1 MSLKNPAL
9 DKQRLV
15 DGFRGVPL
23 GMDGSKDPILVPEGA
38 MFYGQN
44 VTFRGGSGPRT
55 RPGFKRVK
63 ELPGSSF
70 QGWAVHHSVLS
81 GQPSVILAVLGG
93 VVYEYE
99 PSANSLRTIS
109 DSDTQMSAGVPI
121 YFCQA
126 SRFTILQ
133 DGVSEPR
140 VYVSNGGPSQ
150 CFKKVSGL
158 GNQAI
163 GGQKI
168 PIGTQMAYGQGRLFV
183 AVKETATTPSAIWA
197 GDIAFGGS
205 TSKYSIEKS
214 ERQIIETSSVTTT
227 LQPETTG
234 TSDIPGTPELT
245 TTATTINYS
254 VERTKFTTNAQHNF
268 HEGDFVTIQSHA
280 TLHSINTTYRVLAG
294 PTAWTFEVYADG
306 GSDGAGGYA
315 SEFVAGQDTDIL
327 HFTENTF
334 IDEGG
339 ALTVSSEL
347 GRIRSLAFL
356 PVQDTTAGQGDLVAF
371 CERGATSFAV
381 SLPRKTWKETV
392 GFQKMLYSG
401 IGLVGESVCPIN
413 GDLFFRSLDGNGIRS
428 YRNARA
434 EFNGAGQTPISSEV
448 DPILVRD
455 TPFLLQKDNAFEQVG
470 TSTVLGCG
478 VSLINF
484 DNRLLM
490 TCLPKAQTG
499 AHPFVTFGGLIALD
513 FKSISGTM
521 GKTNAVYDGVWTGL
535 EALSLASGEF
545 CGKRRAF
552 AACYH
557 NSAFEVWEITE
568 DQEFDLGA
576 NGKTNILCSV
586 TTRNFDFKNP
596 MELKKLT
603 RADLWFDS
611 ISGGPTSALDITL
624 YYRSDSSP
632 QYIEWGTWQKC
643 FTTSYTVGVDTIDLT
658 TPFAK
663 GYAPQLRT
671 PMPPQTA
678 NTVTGVP
685 DSLGYDFGMKCKWV
699 GQGRLTRL
707 MAHAIQVVEK
717 VSGG

>member
-9 DKQRLV
+9 DRQRLV

-55 RPGFKRVK
+55 RPGFKRVIG
-63 ELPGSSF
+63 LPGSLF
-70 QGWAVHHSVLS
+70 QGWAVHHSVIS
-81 GQPSVILAVLGG
+81 GHRSVILAVLGG
-93 VVYEYE
+93 VVWRYD
-99 PSANSLRTIS
+99 PFTNILDQIS
-109 DSDTQMSAGVPI
+109 DGSTCMSATDPI

-126 SRFTILQ
+126 SRFTVLQ
-133 DGVSEPR
+133 DGSSEPR
-140 VYVSNGGPSQ
+140 VYVSNEAPSQ
-150 CFKKVSGL
+150 CFKRVSNL
-158 GNQAI
+158 GNPALTT
-163 GGQKI
+163 GQKI
-168 PIGTQMAYGQGRLFV
+168 PVGTQMAYGQGRLFV
-183 AVKETATTPSAIWA
+183 AVKEQDTTPSAIWA

-205 TSKYSIEKS
+205 TSKYSIAKS
-214 ERQIIETSSVTTT
+214 ERQIIETSSVTNTE
-227 LQPETTG
+227 QAGAPVA
-234 TSDIPGTPELT
+234 
-245 TTATTINYS
+245 TATTVNFS
-254 VERTKFTTNAQHNF
+254 VERTKFTTAAPHNF
-268 HEGDFVTIQSHA
+268 HEGDFVTIESHA
-280 TLHSINTTYRVLAG
+280 TLNSINTTYRVIGA
-294 PTAWTFEVYADG
+294 PTNFTFEVYADG

-315 SEFVAGQDTDIL
+315 SGFTAGKDTDVL
-327 HFTENTF
+327 HFTETSF
-334 IDEGG
+334 INEGG

-381 SLPRKTWKETV
+381 SLPRATWKETV

-401 IGLVGESVCPIN
+401 IGIVGESVCPIN

-434 EFNGAGQTPISSEV
+434 EFNGVGQTPISSEV

-455 TPFLLQKDNAFEQVG
+455 TPFLLQKDKAIEGVG
-470 TSTVLGCG
+470 ANTVLGCG

-490 TCLPKAQTG
+490 TCLPRAQTG
-499 AHPFVTFGGLIALD
+499 DGIAHPFITFGGLIAMD

-535 EALSLASGEF
+535 EALSLVSGDF
-545 CGKRRAF
+545 IGQRRAF
-552 AACYH
+552 AACFH
-557 NSAFEVWEITE
+557 NSVFEVWEITE

-586 TTRNFDFKNP
+586 TTRNFDFKDP

-611 ISGGPTSALDITL
+611 ISGGPTAALDITL
-624 YYRSDSSP
+624 YYRPDSSP
-632 QYIEWGTWQKC
+632 QYIEWATWQKC
-643 FTTSYTVGVDTIDLT
+643 FTTSYTEGVDVIDLI

-671 PMPPQTA
+671 PTPPQTE
-678 NTVTGVP
+678 NPVTGVP
-685 DSLGYDFGMKCKWV
+685 DNLGYDFGMKCKWV